1 MSSITKKFILMS
13 VILAIVLL
21 TTVFINIAIMM
32 KKNQLLKKHHRLETD
47 LKFILSKSGDVNDM
61 IQTHEE
67 VLRSL
72 FEKSNR
78 YDTEL
83 SYLKDIGSLKNNA
96 SRYNIDVTELVPKME
111 DSMPLLKNH
120 ITINDETLERYEI
133 DLKLT
138 GKFHDIGKFL
148 IFLDKDDKRIYINK
162 IVLNKLI
169 SSDEL
174 KIDALIKA
182 YSYGLRKL

>member
-1 MSSITKKFILMS
+1 MSPVTKKFILMS

-67 VLRSL
+67 VLLSL

-78 YDTEL
+78 SVNL
-83 SYLKDIGSLKNNA
+83 
-96 SRYNIDVTELVPKME
+96 
-111 DSMPLLKNH
+111 
-120 ITINDETLERYEI
+120 IT
-133 DLKLT
+133 K
-138 GKFHDIGKFL
+138 
-148 IFLDKDDKRIYINK
+148 
-162 IVLNKLI
+162 
-169 SSDEL
+169 S
-174 KIDALIKA
+174 
-182 YSYGLRKL
+182 